1 MSTLSILS
9 KPQYRLVPFEQP
21 LEDISKFTHIFTHGK
36 IVQRQICVEPD
47 VEVTLWIEVAP
58 TIPTVTKSPA
68 DLFISVVDF
77 NDSRTHK
84 YSSLENLR
92 HKNER
97 FYSVI
102 KRDKEDLLA
111 LPENWDEEGSKSYKE
126 TTVEFAIDFLLML
139 TNHFTADEIKQLA
152 SGTHLLPAGEGSV
165 DLYIVADKFE
175 LLIVFREDRSVSY
188 YGELLTG
195 NNATK
200 GEQLPLPEDIVNW
213 VRACS
218 V

>member
-1 MSTLSILS
+1 MSTLSIPS
-9 KPQYRLVPFEQP
+9 KPQYGVVPVEQP
-21 LEDISKFTHIFTHGK
+21 SEDITIFSQGSYCK
-36 IVQRQICVEPD
+36 IVRRQFYIEPG
-47 VEVTLWIEVAP
+47 VAATSWIKATP
-58 TIPTVTKSPA
+58 TTPTVSESPA
-68 DLFISVVDF
+68 YLFISVVDS

-92 HKNER
+92 YKNER

-139 TNHFTADEIKQLA
+139 TNHFTTAEVQQLA
-152 SGTHLLPAGEGSV
+152 SKTHLLPAGEGSV

-175 LLIVFREDRSVSY
+175 LLIVFRENRSVSY